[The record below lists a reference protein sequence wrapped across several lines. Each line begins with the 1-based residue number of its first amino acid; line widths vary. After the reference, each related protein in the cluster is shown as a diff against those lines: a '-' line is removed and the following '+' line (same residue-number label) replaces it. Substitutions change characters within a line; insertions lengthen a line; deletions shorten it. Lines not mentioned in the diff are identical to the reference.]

1 MSCKVSIN
9 SLPCTV
15 SIKSLPI
22 WETMTAEPQG
32 LTSHSKSF
40 NRQSPRKA
48 RRPRAARICSL
59 LSERKA
65 YSPRAARA
73 RWIPCAS
80 VRGSSRSSHPQF
92 LAWRQPRARSKPS
105 SPSPQ
110 ALAPSPTRRRKRF
123 HRDQR
128 CSTVHTS
135 TTTSR
140 RLSLQPR
147 AEAQH
152 PPTLNRISS

>member
-1 MSCKVSIN
+1 MS
-9 SLPCTV
+9 CTV
-15 SIKSLPI
+15 SSKWLQI
-22 WETMTAEPQG
+22 WETLIPEPQG
-32 LTSHSKSF
+32 LSSHNKIF

-48 RRPRAARICSL
+48 ARRPGAARICSL
-59 LSERKA
+59 LSGRKV

-73 RWIPCAS
+73 RWIQCALA
-80 VRGSSRSSHPQF
+80 RGSSRSSHPQF
-92 LAWRQPRARSKPS
+92 LAWRQPRARSKPP

-110 ALAPSPTRRRKRF
+110 ALAPGPTRRRKRC

-128 CSTVHTS
+128 CSTVHTF

-140 RLSLQPR
+140 RLSLRPR
-147 AEAQH
+147 AAAEAQY